1 MRIGFGYDVHPLV
14 AGRALILGGVNVPF
28 DRGLE
33 GYSDADVVVHA
44 LCDAMLGALALGDLG
59 QHFPSTDVRWRGV
72 SSLVLLKHVSALAAE
87 QGYGLG
93 NADLTVVA
101 QRPRLAPYV
110 PQMVQLLTAAMQ
122 GEPGQLSV
130 KATTTD
136 GLGFTGQESGIAAYA
151 VCLLQPL
158 PPSRDGA

>member
-14 AGRALILGGVNVPF
+14 TGRALILGGVNIPF

-44 LCDAMLGALALGDLG
+44 LCDAILGALALGDLG
-59 QHFPSTDVRWRGV
+59 QHFPSTDTRWRGV

-87 QGYGLG
+87 QSYSLG

-110 PQMVQLLTAAMQ
+110 PQMVQTLTTAMQ
-122 GEPGQLSV
+122 VEPGQISV

-136 GLGFTGQESGIAAYA
+136 GLGFTGQEAGIAAYA
-151 VCLLQPL
+151 VCLLQPV
-158 PPSRDGA
+158 SSNCDRT

>member
-14 AGRALILGGVNVPF
+14 SGRPLMLGGVEVPF
-28 DRGLE
+28 ERGLE

-59 QHFPSTDVRWRGV
+59 QHFPSSDARWRGV
-72 SSLVLLKHVSALAAE
+72 SSVVLLKQVKDMVAAR
-87 QGYGLG
+87 GYTLG

-101 QRPRLAPYV
+101 QRPRLAAHV
-110 PQMVQLLTAAMQ
+110 PQMVQTLAAALTV
-122 GEPGQLSV
+122 EPGRVSV

-136 GLGFTGQESGIAAYA
+136 GLGFTGQEAGIAAYA
-151 VCLLQPL
+151 VCLLELGDAWQ
-158 PPSRDGA
+158 